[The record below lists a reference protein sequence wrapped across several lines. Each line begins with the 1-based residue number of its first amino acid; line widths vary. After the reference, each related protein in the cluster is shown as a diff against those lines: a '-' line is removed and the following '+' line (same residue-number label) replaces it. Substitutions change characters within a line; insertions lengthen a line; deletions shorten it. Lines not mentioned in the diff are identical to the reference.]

1 MSALSDKGITLEGLA
16 AAVDALRQEL
26 ATWKALA
33 HKQDQ
38 LTADQITATQSGATA
53 AKISQIA
60 INTAAI
66 QSLAAQVAGQ
76 ISLEYV
82 SALPA
87 TGEPLTL
94 YLVPQGDGTAPNFCN
109 EYLWIN
115 NAWELIGTTGAMANN
130 GELTIQV
137 NGVTVGTFTANQATN
152 AAVNIAVPTNT
163 NQLTNGAG
171 FVDTAAL
178 QAALLLKQNSLNA
191 AQLEAVNSGITAAA
205 VQQIADNAT
214 AISGKQDKL
223 STAQQAAV
231 DSGATAA
238 KIDQIAANASAIVSL
253 TSSKQEQLSTTQLAA
268 VNSGVTAA
276 AVQQIG
282 TNASNISGLQTA
294 VSSKAADNAVVHL
307 TGAETITGDK
317 TWTGSNTFSAG
328 LLTSLVET
336 NPGNT
341 GLLLRSTDQTWEN
354 GSRVFLYSNTHTGQT
369 CGSIYVDVDHGDGNN
384 TKTGLLLLPNAFYP
398 AGGGTI
404 GVSLGTS
411 TDQWSSVYANT
422 YYYNGTQWGLDTSNE
437 WTGHNKFVSPNT
449 NFGFK
454 SSTAEAG
461 SYTASSNWIYWQDKN
476 DFQDAYIARD
486 IWGDGSDSLRI
497 DITSKRSNGAPST
510 TGTAV
515 DCGFSINIHAN
526 GSKSLTPFD
535 NGGTDLGTSSNKWKT
550 LNGINPGNLSIPN
563 ISSVVDISG
572 SITSFDGT
580 TIDLSSIITV
590 PGWINIVIPYVAGDY
605 IRFMLGRAGG
615 ATAFN
620 NSHYI
625 ICGSSDGNYI
635 SVFAPVSMGFAAQ
648 TKIKASGGA
657 VTQARFYP
665 CLGNV

>member
-16 AAVDALRQEL
+16 AAVDSLRQEL

-60 INTAAI
+60 VNTAAI

-82 SALPA
+82 TTLPA
-87 TGEPLTL
+87 TGAPLTL

-231 DSGATAA
+231 DSGATVA
-238 KIDQIAANASAIVSL
+238 KIDQIASNASAIVSL

-294 VSSKAADNAVVHL
+294 VASKAADNAVVHL
-307 TGAETITGDK
+307 AGAETITGDK
-317 TWTGSNTFSAG
+317 TFTGAVVTRDI
-328 LLTSLVET
+328 TPET
-336 NPGNT
+336 NGSYQLGSSRLKWTRFYGSESLFLNYQGLTFGTPPAEAVYFGLRLNDNT
-341 GLLLRSTDQTWEN
+341 GAVYGDVLAKSDPDGHNAIRFRCRNTDGTNTYDRQISLIVQQN
-354 GSRVFLYSNTHTGQT
+354 GITQF
-369 CGSIYVDVDHGDGNN
+369 I
-384 TKTGLLLLPNAFYP
+384 PNAS
-398 AGGGTI
+398 
-404 GVSLGTS
+404 GV
-411 TDQWSSVYANT
+411 
-422 YYYNGTQWGLDTSNE
+422 
-437 WTGHNKFVSPNT
+437 F
-449 NFGFK
+449 
-454 SSTAEAG
+454 
-461 SYTASSNWIYWQDKN
+461 
-476 DFQDAYIARD
+476 
-486 IWGDGSDSLRI
+486 
-497 DITSKRSNGAPST
+497 
-510 TGTAV
+510 
-515 DCGFSINIHAN
+515 
-526 GSKSLTPFD
+526 
-535 NGGTDLGTSSNKWKT
+535 DLGRATLKWKT
-550 LNGINPGNLSIPN
+550 LNGINPGALSLPGTYINLDTTGWN
-563 ISSVVDISG
+563 LTG
-572 SITSFDGT
+572 TSFNYVPSIDGW
-580 TIDLSSIITV
+580 LF
-590 PGWINIVIPYVAGDY
+590 INVRPNNNYAYVA
-605 IRFMLGRAGG
+605 IEAAHMR
-615 ATAFN
+615 N
-620 NSHYI
+620 NSENTTGRNAMA
-625 ICGSSDGNYI
+625 CMAVRKD
-635 SVFAPVSMGFAAQ
+635 VSATITLVG
-648 TKIKASGGA
+648 ASIA
-657 VTQARFYP
+657 QARLVS
-665 CLGNV
+665 CAGNV